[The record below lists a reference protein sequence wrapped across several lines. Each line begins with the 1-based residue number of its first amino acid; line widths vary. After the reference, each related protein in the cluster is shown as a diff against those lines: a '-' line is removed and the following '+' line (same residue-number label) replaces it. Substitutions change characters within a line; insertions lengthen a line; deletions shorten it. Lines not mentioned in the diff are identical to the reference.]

1 MAGCTAGDEG
11 LRGLLKIELPCCPE
25 PAPASCAMSIP
36 VAFLCKSYAC
46 SEAAP
51 PSAPPQSKTKIQ
63 FKNSGKVKAKAFA
76 CRCHHLQRRKSSL
89 ITTRRYLHSSTF
101 VAQFLCPLVSVS
113 LSAPFSHPTFLSF
126 SLPSDRL
133 PCLYPILLS
142 SMRSTSSAASVPTAG
157 RSYQPLDFGDDADEQ
172 HRAINTF
179 DHVSLI
185 ASRLWRCAR
194 PLMNRCVS
202 QHR

>member
-1 MAGCTAGDEG
+1 MLP
-11 LRGLLKIELPCCPE
+11 LRRHRVKLKYSSKTLQRSRILP
-25 PAPASCAMSIP
+25 
-36 VAFLCKSYAC
+36 
-46 SEAAP
+46 P
-51 PSAPPQSKTKIQ
+51 PSLTHA
-63 FKNSGKVKAKAFA
+63 
-76 CRCHHLQRRKSSL
+76 RLCHLLQRRKSSL
-89 ITTRRYLHSSTF
+89 ITTRRQFHSTTF

-113 LSAPFSHPTFLSF
+113 VSVPFSHPTFLSF
-126 SLPSDRL
+126 SLPPPSDRL
-133 PCLYPILLS
+133 PCLYPVLLS

-194 PLMNRCVS
+194 PLINRCVS
-202 QHR
+202 EHR